1 MAVERAG
8 LDPSKVTLYAL
19 RHSSIVRQL
28 LAGVPTRVVAAHHD
42 TSIVMLERTY
52 SKFIGEH
59 SDALTRRA
67 LLDLG
72 KRAPAGNVVSLK
84 PRRKR

>member
-1 MAVERAG
+1 M
-8 LDPSKVTLYAL
+8 

-28 LAGVPTRVVAAHHD
+28 LVGVPTRVVAAHHD

-72 KRAPAGNVVSLK
+72 RERQRGQCCALK